1 MVSPLHCSAHNA
13 VPMGGNLGGRRRE
26 HQLAAGMPAA
36 AVEPLATQAAG
47 HPRPAAAIGG
57 FQAAAGAGG
66 DPARRFT
73 GHGEAMAHAH
83 FKVLLGCIDRRH
95 PAPEVGPMHLIGL
108 HHPMH
113 PGVDHFVAEG
123 AEGGLLGQGL
133 QQRPREHD
141 LADRAALTVA
151 AKAVEASAAAHP
163 PITPAHRHQ
172 GLAVGIG
179 QLTAEVFA
187 VEAVK
192 QRQQRDEGHAQ
203 G

>member
-1 MVSPLHCSAHNA
+1 M
-13 VPMGGNLGGRRRE
+13 
-26 HQLAAGMPAA
+26 
-36 AVEPLATQAAG
+36 
-47 HPRPAAAIGG
+47 
-57 FQAAAGAGG
+57 
-66 DPARRFT
+66 
-73 GHGEAMAHAH
+73 
-83 FKVLLGCIDRRH
+83 
-95 PAPEVGPMHLIGL
+95 PMHLTGL

-141 LADRAALTVA
+141 LADRAALAVA
-151 AKAVEASAAAHP
+151 AKAVKASAAAHP

-172 GLAVGIG
+172 SLSIGIG

-187 VEAVK
+187 IEAVK